1 MSCAPASPRMVVHG
15 VSHRR
20 GLSTQSPDVLTLVDL
35 RSPFPID
42 MARHLLT
49 PSSMNYTMLPSLLPA
64 LQARSSLTQSTPA
77 RRLRSK
83 RATANSGAVLVLVV
97 SQVKWGGAPTVG
109 VTQWSRSSP
118 NFDVGS
124 ATARWRRTCS
134 IARTAAATMFS
145 VLIDRVYGI
154 GEGEKRK
161 GRTARR
167 KPRAPQTVTE
177 ASKRRGVVGK
187 NVAKCHRCG
196 VQQAHHIN

>member
-1 MSCAPASPRMVVHG
+1 MVVHG

-161 GRTARR
+161 GRTAR
-167 KPRAPQTVTE
+167 AQTTGTTDGNRGEQTTWCGRQERGKVPPMWSA
-177 ASKRRGVVGK
+177 ASTSYQL
-187 NVAKCHRCG
+187 N
-196 VQQAHHIN
+196 